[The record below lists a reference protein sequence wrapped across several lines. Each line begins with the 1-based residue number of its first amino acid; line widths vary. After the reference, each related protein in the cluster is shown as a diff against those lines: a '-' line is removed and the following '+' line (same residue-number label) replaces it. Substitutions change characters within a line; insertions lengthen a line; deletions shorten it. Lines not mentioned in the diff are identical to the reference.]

1 MKETDKFLEE
11 NFFVSHPFLLFVMP
25 INQTEI
31 EKLKE
36 RERKRWKE
44 RGFELFVGQVQT
56 NMQNKRQRWRDR
68 EHQKDQI
75 SMTAAT
81 NDKTQRDTLQ

>member
-1 MKETDKFLEE
+1 MKETDEFLEE

-36 RERKRWKE
+36 REKKME
-44 RGFELFVGQVQT
+44 RGDLSCLLVKFRLIC
-56 NMQNKRQRWRDR
+56 KIRDR
-68 EHQKDQI
+68 DGETGNI
-75 SMTAAT
+75 R
-81 NDKTQRDTLQ
+81 KTRSV